1 MHGLVNR
8 TIQHFVCDTYG
19 RPVWVEICGCAGMDF
34 TEFEAMLTYERSYT
48 PDLLDAMARV
58 VQRPRATM
66 MEDLGTYLVTNP
78 GFEAARRLLRFG
90 GVNFPDFLHSLDDL
104 ADRVRLAV
112 PDLRLPALELHPHAD
127 DRFSLRCVSDIPG
140 YGFVMMGILR
150 VMADDYGVLAWLDH
164 TGGSGGVETISISL
178 VASDFAQGRDFVL
191 GAGV

>member
-19 RPVWVEICGCAGMDF
+19 RPVWVEICGRAGMDF
-34 TEFEAMLTYERSYT
+34 TEFEAMLTYDRCYT
-48 PDLLDAMARV
+48 PDLLDAMVQV
-58 VQRPRATM
+58 VPRPRASM

-90 GVNFPDFLHSLDDL
+90 GVDFPDFLHSLDDL

-112 PDLRLPALELHPHAD
+112 PDLCLPALELHAHAD
-127 DRFSLRCVSDIPG
+127 DRFSLRCFSDIPG
-140 YGFVMMGILR
+140 YSHVMMGVLR

-164 TGGSGGVETISISL
+164 TGGSDGVEIISISL
-178 VASDFAQGRDFVL
+178 VASDFAKGRDFVL
-191 GAGV
+191 GAGA